1 MTAYFSIRRNIV
13 RKKILSAILA
23 SALAISVLAGCG
35 STGAAPAAAPAD
47 GASTEEAAAPAAD
60 EQVTI
65 RVALW
70 DYSNT
75 EYYKTMFD
83 AFSQAYP
90 NIAYEV
96 VEFPADEYPTTIK
109 TQLAGNQNFDVV
121 FLKDL
126 PTMSA
131 LIAGGHLMELDQFMD
146 GDPDFDKANY
156 SGLIEQLGQG
166 GKSYGVPFRKDNNM
180 IFYNKDLF
188 DAAGV
193 PYPEDGMT
201 MQDYYDLAEKMT
213 SGSGNDKVYGAH
225 MHTWASNASMFAR
238 RTEEFNQLD
247 TSTYESL
254 IPYYKTMLAMQD
266 AGYIQDYG
274 ALKSGNIHYS
284 GVMYNHQAAMLQMGT
299 WFINM
304 LVENA
309 DFHWGVCALPNNAG
323 VGNEKAVGGIT
334 PVTIGAY
341 AEHPEAAWEF
351 IKYVCGE
358 EGAKVLAATGILP
371 GYGSDAINE
380 IFDKIPETNEFAPEG
395 LSKYINIDNYVVE
408 FPMSEKAGDI
418 DTIIGEEH
426 SAIMTGTETPEEGV
440 KNMIDRVNA
449 LQ

>member
-1 MTAYFSIRRNIV
+1 M
-13 RKKILSAILA
+13 RKKILSAVLA
-23 SALAISVLAGCG
+23 SALAVSVLAGCA

-47 GASTEEAAAPAAD
+47 GAATEEAAAPAEG

-83 AFSQAYP
+83 AFSQAHP
-90 NIAYEV
+90 EIAYEV
-96 VEFPADEYPTTIK
+96 VEFPADEFPTTIK

-193 PYPEDGMT
+193 AYPEDGMS

-254 IPYYKTMLAMQD
+254 IPYYHTMLDMQS

-284 GVMYNHQAAMLQMGT
+284 GVMYNQQAAMLQMGT

-309 DFHWGVCALPNNAG
+309 DFHWGVCSLPNNVG
-323 VGNEKAVGGIT
+323 LGNEKAVGGIT

-395 LSKYINIDNYVVE
+395 LSKYINIDTYVVE

-440 KNMIDRVNA
+440 QNMIDRVNA

>member
-1 MTAYFSIRRNIV
+1 M

-23 SALAISVLAGCG
+23 SALAVSVLAGCG
-35 STGAAPAAAPAD
+35 STGAAPAAAPAE
-47 GASTEEAAAPAAD
+47 GAAASEEAAAPAD

-83 AFSQAYP
+83 AFSQAHP

-96 VEFPADEYPTTIK
+96 VEFPADEFPTTIK
-109 TQLAGNQNFDVV
+109 TQLAGKQNFDVV

-146 GDPDFDKANY
+146 GDPDFDKTKY

-166 GKSYGVPFRKDNNM
+166 GKSYGVPFRKDNHL

-274 ALKSGNIHYS
+274 TLKSGNIHYS
-284 GVMYNHQAAMLQMGT
+284 GVMYNHQAAMLQIGT

-395 LSKYINIDNYVVE
+395 LSKYINIDDYVVE

-426 SAIMTGTETPEEGV
+426 SAIMTGTETPEEGIQ
-440 KNMIDRVNA
+440 NMIDRVNA